1 MAKQWNFIFDNKL
14 ITVFD
19 KDPKSAEKQARA
31 IFKDLQKNN
40 AS

>member
-19 KDPKSAEKQARA
+19 KDRKRAEEQARA
-31 IFKDLQKNN
+31 IYEELQDNI
-40 AS
+40 S